1 MYGRLEISRTSKAE
15 EAPIRL
21 LALPVPPA
29 VRETTEVQNG
39 RRRGRLA
46 GLYRSRLLL
55 VLGLLVL
62 ILASGGVWAGRRLL
76 AVHYLKM
83 GRDQLER
90 YHAVEARPHLEAC
103 LQLWPGHPEAL
114 LLLARA
120 ARRAEAPAVAEQYLA
135 EYLQLHGPTEALTLE
150 EILHSAAKG
159 ETDKVAKHC
168 RQIVQTNGVAA
179 SLALEAMV
187 QGYFRMYRLG
197 EGFAVLQT
205 WLEREPNNTQALLF
219 LGGLHALR
227 QRRAE
232 AVETYGRILELDPD
246 HSMARLRLAMILLD
260 ENKPAEALTHLHYLQ
275 EHQGNGNPTKP
286 MILVLAARCLDQL
299 GQEEQGEQL
308 REEVLAQY
316 PHFGP
321 ALGDRGRWA
330 LRQGRWIDAETWLRE
345 ALALEPTNR
354 ELRYQLSQ
362 CLFKNGKNTEAESE
376 LQRLRQIESDLV
388 RLETITNHE
397 LLQRPGDPVLHLEL
411 GRLLLRQGQSE
422 EGLHW
427 LHRVLQANPTNVYAH
442 QVLADYYQQVGD
454 SSRAAYHRRF
464 WANTSSGQGTPAP

>member
-179 SLALEAMV
+179 SLAL
-187 QGYFRMYRLG
+187 
-197 EGFAVLQT
+197 
-205 WLEREPNNTQALLF
+205 
-219 LGGLHALR
+219 
-227 QRRAE
+227 
-232 AVETYGRILELDPD
+232 
-246 HSMARLRLAMILLD
+246 
-260 ENKPAEALTHLHYLQ
+260 
-275 EHQGNGNPTKP
+275 
-286 MILVLAARCLDQL
+286 
-299 GQEEQGEQL
+299 
-308 REEVLAQY
+308 
-316 PHFGP
+316 
-321 ALGDRGRWA
+321 
-330 LRQGRWIDAETWLRE
+330 
-345 ALALEPTNR
+345 
-354 ELRYQLSQ
+354 
-362 CLFKNGKNTEAESE
+362 
-376 LQRLRQIESDLV
+376 
-388 RLETITNHE
+388 
-397 LLQRPGDPVLHLEL
+397 
-411 GRLLLRQGQSE
+411 
-422 EGLHW
+422 
-427 LHRVLQANPTNVYAH
+427 
-442 QVLADYYQQVGD
+442 
-454 SSRAAYHRRF
+454 
-464 WANTSSGQGTPAP
+464 